1 MKNLKRSK
9 KENYCFQNR
18 SKNMEKYLFKSNIFA
33 KLSEIVEADSEK
45 EVMDKIRK
53 QESFEIKQEVL
64 RLYPS
69 SIEIRKV
76 KEKKEKNN
84 MELKETVELMNSEDY
99 KERFIAEYHQVK
111 IRYEKLKNFCNK
123 IEVETMLG
131 KEVTKHDCPL
141 ELLREQQKYMGLYLS
156 ILEKRALI
164 ENVVL

>member
-1 MKNLKRSK
+1 MD
-9 KENYCFQNR
+9 
-18 SKNMEKYLFKSNIFA
+18 KYLFKSNIFA
-33 KLSEIVEADSEK
+33 QLSEIVEADSEK
-45 EVMDKIRK
+45 EVMDKIRNQK
-53 QESFEIKQEVL
+53 SFEIKQEDLNV
-64 RLYPS
+64 YPA
-69 SIEIRKV
+69 SIEITKI

-99 KERFIAEYHQVK
+99 KERFVAEYRQVK

-156 ILEKRALI
+156 VLEKRALI
-164 ENVVL
+164 ENVEL

>member
-1 MKNLKRSK
+1 MA
-9 KENYCFQNR
+9 
-18 SKNMEKYLFKSNIFA
+18 KYLFKSNVYA
-33 KLSEIVEADSEK
+33 QLSEIVEANSEK
-45 EVMDKIRK
+45 EVIDKIK
-53 QESFEIKQEVL
+53 NQKSFEIKQEALQV
-64 RLYPS
+64 YPA

-84 MELKETVELMNSEDY
+84 MELKETVELMNSVDY
-99 KERFIAEYHQVK
+99 KERFVAEYRQVK

-141 ELLREQQKYMGLYLS
+141 ELLREQKRYMGLYLS

>member
-1 MKNLKRSK
+1 
-9 KENYCFQNR
+9 
-18 SKNMEKYLFKSNIFA
+18 MEKYWFKSNIFA
-33 KLSEIVEADSEK
+33 RLSEIVEADSEK

-69 SIEIRKV
+69 SIEIRKI

-84 MELKETVELMNSEDY
+84 MELKETVELMNSVDY
-99 KERFIAEYHQVK
+99 KDRFIAEYHQVK

-156 ILEKRALI
+156 VLEKRALI

>member
-1 MKNLKRSK
+1 MLITIDLRNKKRLYG
-9 KENYCFQNR
+9 E
-18 SKNMEKYLFKSNIFA
+18 KNMEKYLFKSNIFA
-33 KLSEIVEADSEK
+33 QLVEIVEADSEK
-45 EVMDKIRK
+45 DVMDKIRNQK
-53 QESFEIKQEVL
+53 SFEIKQEVL

-69 SIEIRKV
+69 SIEIRKI

-99 KERFIAEYHQVK
+99 KDRFIAEFKQAK

-123 IEVETMLG
+123 IEVEEMLG
-131 KEVTKHDCPL
+131 KETTKHDCPL

-156 ILEKRALI
+156 VLEKRALI

>member
-1 MKNLKRSK
+1 MD
-9 KENYCFQNR
+9 
-18 SKNMEKYLFKSNIFA
+18 KYLFKSNIFA
-33 KLSEIVEADSEK
+33 RLSEIVEADSEK
-45 EVMDKIRK
+45 EVMDKIRNQK
-53 QESFEIKQEVL
+53 SFEIKQEVL
-64 RLYPS
+64 KVYPS
-69 SIEIRKV
+69 SIEITKI

-164 ENVVL
+164 EKVEL

>member
-1 MKNLKRSK
+1 
-9 KENYCFQNR
+9 
-18 SKNMEKYLFKSNIFA
+18 MEKYLFKSNIFA
-33 KLSEIVEADSEK
+33 QLSEIIEANSEK
-45 EVMDKIRK
+45 EVWDKIRNRK
-53 QESFEIKQEVL
+53 SFEIKQEVL
-64 RLYPS
+64 KVYPS
-69 SIEIRKV
+69 SIEITKI

-99 KERFIAEYHQVK
+99 KERFIAEYRQVK

-131 KEVTKHDCPL
+131 KEETKHDCPL

-164 ENVVL
+164 ENVEL

>member
-1 MKNLKRSK
+1 MA
-9 KENYCFQNR
+9 
-18 SKNMEKYLFKSNIFA
+18 KYLFTSNIFA
-33 KLSEIVEADSEK
+33 RLSEIVEADSEK
-45 EVMDKIRK
+45 EVMDKIRNRK
-53 QESFEIKQEVL
+53 SFEIKQEVL
-64 RLYPS
+64 QVYPA
-69 SIEIRKV
+69 SIEIRKI

-99 KERFIAEYHQVK
+99 KERFVAEYRQVK

-164 ENVVL
+164 ENVEL

>member
-1 MKNLKRSK
+1 
-9 KENYCFQNR
+9 
-18 SKNMEKYLFKSNIFA
+18 MEKYLFTSNIFA

-45 EVMDKIRK
+45 EVWNKIRNQK
-53 QESFEIKQEVL
+53 SFEIKQEDLKV
-64 RLYPS
+64 YPA
-69 SIEIRKV
+69 SIEIRKI

-84 MELKETVELMNSEDY
+84 MELKDTVELMNSVDY
-99 KERFIAEYHQVK
+99 KDRFIAEYRQVK
-111 IRYEKLKNFCNK
+111 IRYEKLKNFCNN

-164 ENVVL
+164 ENIKL

>member
-1 MKNLKRSK
+1 
-9 KENYCFQNR
+9 
-18 SKNMEKYLFKSNIFA
+18 MEKYLFKSNIFA
-33 KLSEIVEADSEK
+33 QLSEIVEADSEK

-69 SIEIRKV
+69 SIEIRKI
-76 KEKKEKNN
+76 KEDQKKEKNN
-84 MELKETVELMNSEDY
+84 MELKETIESMCSDNY
-99 KERFIAEYHQVK
+99 KERFVAEYRQVK

-156 ILEKRALI
+156 VLEKRALI
-164 ENVVL
+164 ENVEL